1 MVLVFLARYT
11 WPKIIR
17 ISRCLKT
24 GCNNVVIAEVLNRQ
38 VIWVDLHKL

>member
-24 GCNNVVIAEVLNRQ
+24 GCNNVVGATLYLAFNNIYKT
-38 VIWVDLHKL
+38 H